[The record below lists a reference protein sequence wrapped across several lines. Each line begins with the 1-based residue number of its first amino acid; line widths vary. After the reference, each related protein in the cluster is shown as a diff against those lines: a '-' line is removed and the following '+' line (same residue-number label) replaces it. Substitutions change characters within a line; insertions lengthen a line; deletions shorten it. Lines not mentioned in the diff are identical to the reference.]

1 MRRQPNFARAA
12 LLAGDC
18 ASIPRV
24 NPAWEEFVVTRDP
37 SGRLFVAHCVVC
49 GQLLAASPDRPI
61 TERLASSHRCEMQL
75 PTVVNKP
82 SSRSRT

>member
-1 MRRQPNFARAA
+1 
-12 LLAGDC
+12 
-18 ASIPRV
+18 V

-61 TERLASSHRCEMQL
+61 TERLASSHRCQMQM
-75 PTVVNKP
+75 PKTVKKTGN
-82 SSRSRT
+82 RSQT